1 MTARKKKTSMIKIT
15 QVRSQIGFSAKQRK
29 VLTGIGLG
37 RIGRSVIRPDDDCI
51 RGMVAK
57 VPHLV
62 SVEEVE
68 G

>member
-1 MTARKKKTSMIKIT
+1 MSAKKKQKLLKIT
-15 QVRSQIGFSAKQRK
+15 QVKSQIGNQGKQKK
-29 VLTGIGLG
+29 VLAGLGLG
-37 RIGRSVIRPDDDCI
+37 RIGRTVTRPDDPCI

-57 VPHLV
+57 ISHLL